1 MSVGQLM
8 FDVAI
13 VGGGITGSALFYML
27 GKYSDVKKVILFE
40 KNVIGS
46 VNSHERNNSQTLH
59 FGDIETNFSYEKAV
73 KLRDAAEMVVAY
85 LQNHDGLSRKTKKM
99 VIGVGDD
106 EIRMLK
112 HRYNHFKKIFPQL
125 KKLSK
130 DEIALIEPAVVEGRR
145 ENIIAL
151 CSDDGYAV
159 NFRKLAQSFIDEST
173 SARMVVSL
181 TSVVRHIKKTDEGY
195 LLDNTAA
202 RSVVVSAGAHTLSF
216 AHQLGYA
223 LDYILFPVAGGY
235 YGARQ
240 VLRNKIYT
248 LQDEH
253 FPFAALHGDPD
264 VDDGSFTRFGPTAK
278 PIPLLERH
286 VYASLKPF
294 LGISLSRKAVFS
306 MFSFFRHK
314 RLITFLLK
322 NISFSIPFFGKYLF
336 ARNARKIVP
345 LLKTTQL
352 IPLRDGGIRPQVF
365 DTEKKQLLMGDVKVY
380 GEHVIFNVTP
390 SPAAS
395 VCLKNALDDM
405 RRLAA
410 QLGFHVDEEKIR
422 NDFGGLSADE

>member
-159 NFRKLAQSFIDEST
+159 NFRKLAQSFIDEGKST
-173 SARMVVSL
+173 SMVVSL
-181 TSVVRHIKKTDEGY
+181 ASVVRRITKTDEGY
-195 LLDNTAA
+195 LLDGTAA

-278 PIPLLERH
+278 PIPLL
-286 VYASLKPF
+286 
-294 LGISLSRKAVFS
+294 
-306 MFSFFRHK
+306 
-314 RLITFLLK
+314 
-322 NISFSIPFFGKYLF
+322 
-336 ARNARKIVP
+336 
-345 LLKTTQL
+345 KTTQL
-352 IPLRDGGIRPQVF
+352 IPLRDGCIRPQVF

-422 NDFGGLSADE
+422 IDFGGLSADE